1 MEGLKKKIKKK
12 SNGQMQFL
20 EKRLQN
26 ATTLKKFQSTSQ
38 STTVAFVSLVA
49 QTVKKLCWHSTV
61 QHCKTYLNT
70 PEM

>member
-1 MEGLKKKIKKK
+1 MEALKKKKKK
-12 SNGQMQFL
+12 PNGEMQFL

-26 ATTLKKFQSTSQ
+26 ATTLKKCQ

-70 PEM
+70 AEM